1 MPMRPP
7 ERWILPS
14 FCSPCHPR
22 AASGRTST
30 SFVLVRRN
38 IATPIMFTPD
48 KVHFFP
54 SEKFLEMRN
63 ARPGRPSQTSF
74 HLGPRSRLARAD
86 SWTPGRDGGCRSRL
100 AHLCCARTWAPLRY
114 GLLRLGTAQ
123 DKSRLWRAII
133 VSHYRLQH
141 YYSFLLHQ
149 PRNLLAISTSQCLD
163 TELKFHC
170 EGDGQ

>member
-1 MPMRPP
+1 MLLFPHATR
-7 ERWILPS
+7 EQLHASDVDLVWSGSSENRDLKFSRLTKS
-14 FCSPCHPR
+14 F
-22 AASGRTST
+22 
-30 SFVLVRRN
+30 
-38 IATPIMFTPD
+38 
-48 KVHFFP
+48 FFLGQP
-54 SEKFLEMRN
+54 EKFLEMRN